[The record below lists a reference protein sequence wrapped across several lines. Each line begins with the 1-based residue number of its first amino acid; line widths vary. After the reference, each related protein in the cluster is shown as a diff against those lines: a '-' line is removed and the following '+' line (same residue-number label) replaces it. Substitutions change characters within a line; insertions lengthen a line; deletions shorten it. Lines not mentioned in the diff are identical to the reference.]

1 MNYQACVALV
11 LPIWHVLDDTRLP
24 CQPAATC
31 HGQPKQYE
39 VLKPPKR
46 SEIMWISRWI
56 SVRRKVWWLEKRQ
69 QNLNHTLRKKKWN
82 NTYFPSLWFSWI
94 YLLPS
99 CRGAVFSTNPRHLSL
114 QPKLKKCIKI
124 IQNQNSWN
132 SDNPESSVED
142 PVRTLTLCT
151 LPRTICFTRKYTQT
165 SYVGTLI
172 VKHFDHTS
180 IERKVALDRK
190 PSQSSWKNWSDKSTY
205 SYHQPNKIIDL

>member
-56 SVRRKVWWLEKRQ
+56 SVGRKVWWLKKRW
-69 QNLNHTLRKKKWN
+69 QNLNHTYGKKSE
-82 NTYFPSLWFSWI
+82 TTHIFQACDFHESTF
-94 YLLPS
+94 YLIAEEQYS
-99 CRGAVFSTNPRHLSL
+99 
-114 QPKLKKCIKI
+114 QPILGISPFNQKLKKCMKI
-124 IQNQNSWN
+124 FRNQNSWN

-165 SYVGTLI
+165 S
-172 VKHFDHTS
+172 
-180 IERKVALDRK
+180 
-190 PSQSSWKNWSDKSTY
+190 
-205 SYHQPNKIIDL
+205 